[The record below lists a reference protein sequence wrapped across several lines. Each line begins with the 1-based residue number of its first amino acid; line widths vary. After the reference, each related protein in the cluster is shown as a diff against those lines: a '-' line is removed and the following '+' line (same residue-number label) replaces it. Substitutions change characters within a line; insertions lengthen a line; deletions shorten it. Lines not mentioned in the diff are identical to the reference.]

1 MVVSSSSR
9 EPEDGDFGDPSRR
22 TYLATER
29 TLLAWWR
36 TALAT
41 IAIALGVGRLIPAVA
56 NVPKVPYL
64 ALGSAYGLL
73 AMLFVIYG
81 TVRQIALSRALE
93 AGRFEQLHRAVINVL
108 TGFLVLLTLA
118 TIVLLSLHS

>member
-1 MVVSSSSR
+1 
-9 EPEDGDFGDPSRR
+9 
-22 TYLATER
+22 
-29 TLLAWWR
+29 
-36 TALAT
+36 
-41 IAIALGVGRLIPAVA
+41 
-56 NVPKVPYL
+56 
-64 ALGSAYGLL
+64 
-73 AMLFVIYG
+73 MLFVIYG